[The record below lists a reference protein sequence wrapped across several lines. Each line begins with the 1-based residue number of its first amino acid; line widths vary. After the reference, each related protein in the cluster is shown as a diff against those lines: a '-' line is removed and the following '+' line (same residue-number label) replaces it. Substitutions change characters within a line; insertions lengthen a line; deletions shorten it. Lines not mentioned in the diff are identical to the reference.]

1 MPDLDITCAEC
12 GETFP
17 FTEREQ
23 DYYRERGLSHP
34 KRCKPC
40 RDARRANFGSSQ
52 QGGGSHD
59 RERFEI
65 VCDQCGKPDSV
76 PFKPQAGRPILCGN
90 CFSASRAQ
98 HRGA

>member
-1 MPDLDITCAEC
+1 MPYLDITCAEC

-40 RDARRANFGSSQ
+40 RDARRTSFGGAK
-52 QGGGSHD
+52 QGGGGATIANGLRS
-59 RERFEI
+59 FAI
-65 VCDQCGKPDSV
+65 SAASPT
-76 PFKPQAGRPILCGN
+76 PFLQTTGG
-90 CFSASRAQ
+90 ASDLVR
-98 HRGA
+98 RML

>member
-40 RDARRANFGSSQ
+40 RDSRRQSFGGAR
-52 QGGGSHD
+52 QGGGGSE
-59 RERFEI
+59 RERFDI

-76 PFKPQAGRPILCGN
+76 PFKPQEGRPILCGN

-98 HRGA
+98 GRNA